1 MKLDVFVSEII
12 GFGDDVSYFEI
23 LLQIRQITA
32 VVQAGLQ
39 VSIRDSDR
47 NSKYDDQN
55 DFRHKK

>member
-1 MKLDVFVSEII
+1 MILDVFVSEII

-47 NSKYDDQN
+47 NSKYDDQD

>member
-12 GFGDDVSYFEI
+12 GFGDDVSSFEI
-23 LLQIRQITA
+23 LLQFRQITA